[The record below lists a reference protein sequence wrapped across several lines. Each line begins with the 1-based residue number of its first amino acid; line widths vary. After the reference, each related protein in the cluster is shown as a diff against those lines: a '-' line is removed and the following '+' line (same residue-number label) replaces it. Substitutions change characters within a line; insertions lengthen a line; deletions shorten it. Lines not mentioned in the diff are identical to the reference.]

1 MNGCITAVL
10 NSSYIFYHIKPEVSI
25 SCFEVC
31 QQSLPLEYATA
42 IWVSEFHY
50 TLQGCVSPK
59 SKRLQKQ
66 LYRSVVGLLRLK
78 PNVPNTNRMIVSAII
93 HRQKRFKKRFRNAFW
108 PVRSHHPVIHL
119 HFFEDGLWTSESKG
133 WICQNCWSTKK
144 SCKKYWS
151 TKKTLQKLL
160 INKKISKKMEKC
172 WSTKNAVQKL
182 LINKKS
188 LQKMLINKSCKIEYL
203 ILPKKHVSTGGNS
216 RKIFPAP

>member
-31 QQSLPLEYATA
+31 QQSLPHEYATA

-93 HRQKRFKKRFRNAFW
+93 HRQKRFKKRFRHAVW

-133 WICQNCWSTKK
+133 
-144 SCKKYWS
+144 
-151 TKKTLQKLL
+151 
-160 INKKISKKMEKC
+160 
-172 WSTKNAVQKL
+172 
-182 LINKKS
+182 
-188 LQKMLINKSCKIEYL
+188 
-203 ILPKKHVSTGGNS
+203 
-216 RKIFPAP
+216 